1 MLPLQ
6 ETSDIHN
13 TIKLHS
19 GMDLQ
24 NQRKSY
30 GTVIYIYIYIYIY
43 IIRECTNCVSLKDP
57 RRLTMCQPNLQVLS
71 MVREKLD
78 STFNRF

>member
-6 ETSDIHN
+6 KTSDIHN

-19 GMDLQ
+19 DMDLQ

-30 GTVIYIYIYIYIY
+30 GTVIYIYI
-43 IIRECTNCVSLKDP
+43 IRECTNCVSLKGP

>member
-43 IIRECTNCVSLKDP
+43 KRMYQLCVSKG
-57 RRLTMCQPNLQVLS
+57 S
-71 MVREKLD
+71 
-78 STFNRF
+78 

>member
-6 ETSDIHN
+6 KTSDIHN

-19 GMDLQ
+19 DMDLQ

-30 GTVIYIYIYIYIY
+30 GTVIYIYIYI
-43 IIRECTNCVSLKDP
+43 
-57 RRLTMCQPNLQVLS
+57 
-71 MVREKLD
+71 
-78 STFNRF
+78 